1 MRNQVTLTP
10 ALFLDRDGVINR
22 EVGYVSSTSQ
32 LEFNSEIFK
41 ICRFFKSKCYKIV
54 IITNQS
60 GIGRNLIGDKN
71 YAEINWFISRKFKE
85 ELCEIDLILTSTL
98 NPSNTHATKEEIFLR
113 KPNPGMILKAQNDLN
128 LDVFNSILIGDK
140 ITDMQAGYAAGVK
153 NLMLINEKLYREGYF
168 DYFSDF
174 EGLTAK
180 LKEIFDPTLS
190 WDWK

>member
-1 MRNQVTLTP
+1 MCDQATLIP

-22 EVGYVSSTSQ
+22 EVGYVSSASQ

-41 ICRFFKSKCYKIV
+41 ICRFFKSKGFKII

-60 GIGRNLIGDKN
+60 GIGRNIIKNKN
-71 YAEINWFISRKFKE
+71 YAQINWFISRKFKE
-85 ELCEIDLILTSTL
+85 ELCELDLILTSTL
-98 NPSNTHATKEEIFLR
+98 NPSNTQATKEEIFFR
-113 KPNPGMILKAQNDLN
+113 KPNPGMIVKAQKELN

-140 ITDMQAGYAAGVK
+140 ITDMQAGYAAGIK
-153 NLMLINEKLYREGYF
+153 YLMLINKELFGEGYF

-174 EGLTAK
+174 ESLIAK